1 MGHKPCFLL
10 YFVSNA
16 YYAFDSKQYV
26 FMFKLESPV
35 YWHLIKKLVFVIYRT
50 INHAKE
56 GHTKQIIK
64 N

>member
-1 MGHKPCFLL
+1 
-10 YFVSNA
+10 
-16 YYAFDSKQYV
+16 
-26 FMFKLESPV
+26 MFKLEYTV